1 MVSEGSDSLS
11 PSREVNPRET
21 NSVTTSDGTV
31 IGTTK
36 IVDHGPAA
44 LRWNLVVL
52 GDGYKRR
59 QLAQYRIHVS
69 NFVSHFHTTVP
80 FDQLWDSIN
89 IYRVDIA
96 STDSGADDPAACGG
110 SGKTARTYF
119 DASFCH
125 GGIRR
130 LLLVDS
136 RTALSVAIAQVPE
149 MHSTMVIVNSSVYG
163 GSGGSVAVLSSVPS
177 ARETA
182 LHELGHSAFGLGD
195 EYEYYAGCGSGE
207 SGHDNY
213 VGGEPAQPN
222 ITIDTNLATNKW
234 HNLIS
239 PAALMP
245 TTRNAD
251 CTQCDRQSSPV
262 PTGTV
267 GAFEGAYYNHCDV
280 YRPEFNCRMRALGY
294 TFCAACQEAIRQT
307 LTPFAP

>member
-1 MVSEGSDSLS
+1 
-11 PSREVNPRET
+11 VNARGT
-21 NSVTTSDGTV
+21 DSVTTSDGIV

-36 IVDHGPAA
+36 VVDHGPPA
-44 LRWNLVVL
+44 LRWNLLIL
-52 GDGYKRR
+52 GDGYTRR
-59 QLAQYRIHVS
+59 QLPKYHVDVD
-69 NFVSHFHTTVP
+69 NFVSHFNATVP
-80 FDQLWDSIN
+80 FDQMWDAIN

-96 STDSGADDPAACGG
+96 STDSGADDPTPCGG
-110 SGKTARTYF
+110 SGKTARTYL

-125 GGIRR
+125 NGIRR
-130 LLLVDS
+130 LLTVNS
-136 RTALSVAIAQVPE
+136 GTALSVAIAQVPE

-163 GSGGSVAVLSSVPS
+163 GSGGAVAVLSSVPS

-182 LHELGHSAFGLGD
+182 LHELGHSAFGLAD

-239 PAALMP
+239 PAAPMP

-251 CTQCDRQSSPV
+251 CTRCDWQPSPV
-262 PTGTV
+262 PIGTV
-267 GAFEGAYYNHCDV
+267 GVFEGAYYHHCGV
-280 YRPEFNCRMRALGY
+280 YRPDFNCRMRALGY
-294 TFCAACQEAIRQT
+294 AFCAVCQQAIRQT
-307 LTPFAP
+307 LAPFVP